1 VSTNGGSGTNG
12 SSLRLEM
19 LELQD
24 RYIAT
29 LDSDRLEA
37 WPELFVED
45 CLYEII
51 PKENYDQGFPA
62 PVIRC
67 DNRDML
73 HDRVVSLRNANIFQP
88 AIYRHF
94 ISGLTI
100 VKHDAG
106 QQDEIEMESS
116 YLVINT
122 SQIGESTVYQTG
134 RYLDQVVRTAEGW
147 RFKRK
152 LVVYDTSRIQTLLA
166 IPI

>member
-1 VSTNGGSGTNG
+1 MTDIA
-12 SSLRLEM
+12 LRLEM

-29 LDSDRLEA
+29 LDSGALES
-37 WPELFVED
+37 WPELFIEE

-51 PKENYDQGFPA
+51 PKENFDAGLPA

-67 DNRDML
+67 DNKRML
-73 HDRVVSLRNANIFQP
+73 RDRVVSLRNANIYQP
-88 AIYRHF
+88 AVYRHF

-100 VKHDAG
+100 TS
-106 QQDEIEMESS
+106 QSDERVEMQSS

-122 SQIGESTVYQTG
+122 SQLGQSVVYQTG
-134 RYLDQVVRTAEGW
+134 RYLDQVVREGGGW
-147 RFKRK
+147 RFHTKR
-152 LVVYDTSRIQTLLA
+152 VVYDTSRIQTALA

>member
-1 VSTNGGSGTNG
+1 
-12 SSLRLEM
+12 
-19 LELQD
+19 
-24 RYIAT
+24 
-29 LDSDRLEA
+29 
-37 WPELFVED
+37 
-45 CLYEII
+45 
-51 PKENYDQGFPA
+51 
-62 PVIRC
+62 
-67 DNRDML
+67 ML

-106 QQDEIEMESS
+106 GGQDEIEMESS

-147 RFKRK
+147 RFKCKR
-152 LVVYDTSRIQTLLA
+152 VVYDTSRIQTLLA